1 MNNGILDAINTTLS
15 HLKNPPQTFTNHLET
30 LLNQG
35 LPTSVGML
43 RDLRGEV

>member
-15 HLKNPPQTFTNHLET
+15 RLENPPQTFINHLET